1 MRKGQPVCYAMEK
14 KRVANSRAD
23 VEQETE
29 VDVDDV
35 SLAVDHNVSVVT
47 VLDLEDVAGD
57 GVGGHG
63 LDEVHARLL
72 KWDCVDT
79 TVLVDEEAEEVV
91 DLGSAHLISR
101 CSVGNDV
108 DDSALWEGGKDRA
121 KGQSAGVAAQT
132 VG

>member
-1 MRKGQPVCYAMEK
+1 MTH
-14 KRVANSRAD
+14 SRAD

-35 SLAVDHNVSVVT
+35 SIAVDHDVAVVT

-63 LDEVHARLL
+63 LNEVHARLL
-72 KWDCVDT
+72 EWDCVDT

-91 DLGSAHLISR
+91 DLGSTHLISR
-101 CSVGNDV
+101 GGVWNDV
-108 DDSALWEGGKDRA
+108 DDSAL
-121 KGQSAGVAAQT
+121 
-132 VG
+132 